1 MLNPTLRGKFITFEG
16 GEGSGKSTQIRYLF
30 EAIKKAGQFVI
41 TTREPGGAPSA
52 EQIRALLVT
61 GDIDRWQPMT
71 EALLNYAARVE
82 HVAQTVEPALNAG
95 TWVLSDRFADS
106 TIAYQGYGHGINLQ
120 KLADLHQIVLG
131 DFKPDLTIILDL
143 SVKDGLRRAINRD
156 DSEDRYERMGLDFH
170 NRLRDGF
177 LEIANAETD
186 RCVIIDATK
195 SINVVRQSVL
205 FAMYSKFPEL
215 KP

>member
-52 EQIRALLVT
+52 EQIRTLLVT

-143 SVKDGLRRAINRD
+143 SVKDGLRRAINRG
-156 DSEDRYERMGLDFH
+156 DSEDRYERMGSDFH

-205 FAMYSKFPEL
+205 FAVYSKFPEL

>member
-16 GEGSGKSTQIRYLF
+16 GEGSGKSTQIHYLF
-30 EAIKKAGQFVI
+30 EAIMKVGQFVI

-61 GDIDRWQPMT
+61 GDTDRWQPMT
-71 EALLNYAARVE
+71 EALLNYAARIE
-82 HVAQTVEPALNAG
+82 HVSQTVEPALNAG

-195 SINVVRQSVL
+195 SINVVRQSIL

>member
-30 EAIKKAGQFVI
+30 EAIMKAGQFVI

-52 EQIRALLVT
+52 EQIRTLLVT

-143 SVKDGLRRAINRD
+143 SVKDGLRRAINRG
-156 DSEDRYERMGLDFH
+156 DSEDRYERMGSDFH

-177 LEIANAETD
+177 LEIANVETN

>member
-61 GDIDRWQPMT
+61 GDTDRWQPMT
-71 EALLNYAARVE
+71 EALLNYAARIE
-82 HVAQTVEPALNAG
+82 HVSQTVEPALNAG

>member
-52 EQIRALLVT
+52 EQIRTLLVT

-71 EALLNYAARVE
+71 EALLNYAARIE
-82 HVAQTVEPALNAG
+82 HVSQTVEPALNAG

-143 SVKDGLRRAINRD
+143 SVKDGLRRAIIRG
-156 DSEDRYERMGLDFH
+156 DSEDRYERMGSDFH

-177 LEIANAETD
+177 LEIANAETN

>member
-52 EQIRALLVT
+52 EQIRTLLVT

-143 SVKDGLRRAINRD
+143 SVKDGLRRAINRG
-156 DSEDRYERMGLDFH
+156 DSEDRYERMGSDFH

>member
-52 EQIRALLVT
+52 EQIRTLLVT

-143 SVKDGLRRAINRD
+143 SVKDGLRRAIIRG
-156 DSEDRYERMGLDFH
+156 DSEDRYERMGSDFH

>member
-52 EQIRALLVT
+52 EQIRTLLVT

-143 SVKDGLRRAINRD
+143 SVKDGLRRAIIRG
-156 DSEDRYERMGLDFH
+156 DSEDRYERMGSDFH

-177 LEIANAETD
+177 LEIANAETN

>member
-52 EQIRALLVT
+52 EQIRTLLVT

-120 KLADLHQIVLG
+120 KLADLHQIALG

-143 SVKDGLRRAINRD
+143 SVKDGLRRAINRG
-156 DSEDRYERMGLDFH
+156 DSEDRYERMGSDFH

>member
-52 EQIRALLVT
+52 EQIRTLLVT

-143 SVKDGLRRAINRD
+143 SVKDGLRRAINRG
-156 DSEDRYERMGLDFH
+156 DSEDRYERMGSGFH

-205 FAMYSKFPEL
+205 FAVYSKFPEL

>member
-52 EQIRALLVT
+52 EQIRTLLVT

-143 SVKDGLRRAINRD
+143 SVKDGLCRAINRG
-156 DSEDRYERMGLDFH
+156 DSEDRYERMGSDFH